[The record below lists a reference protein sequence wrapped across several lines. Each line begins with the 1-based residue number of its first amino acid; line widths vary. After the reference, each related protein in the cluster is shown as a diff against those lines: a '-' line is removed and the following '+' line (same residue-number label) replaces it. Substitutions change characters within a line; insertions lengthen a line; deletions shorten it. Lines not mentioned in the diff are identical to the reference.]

1 MHEKDEKRNIIFK
14 QLSITITS
22 SDDKD
27 IMLHVPRQLAWAPI
41 SLLLYCILGWLNELN
56 SWLFLTKA
64 ELIQVSL
71 LNMVRTI
78 LKWLSKDVAPLPSEM
93 KVGIPVSLVNMLV
106 KMIVTP
112 KVKMKKKNCYTLSC
126 QFLTSV

>member
-1 MHEKDEKRNIIFK
+1 MHEKDEKCIIICK

-27 IMLHVPRQLAWAPI
+27 IMLHVPRQLAWAQI
-41 SLLLYCILGWLNELN
+41 SLISMLYCILGWLSKLN

-71 LNMVRTI
+71 LNMVCTI
-78 LKWLSKDVAPLPSEM
+78 LKWLSKDVASGDSSISR
-93 KVGIPVSLVNMLV
+93 KHVG
-106 KMIVTP
+106 
-112 KVKMKKKNCYTLSC
+112 
-126 QFLTSV
+126 